1 MIGDLVKVG
10 LKPKLNYLQYTA
22 FVENVHKGRTPV
34 ANGTWGSNS
43 VPDVS
48 AMTAHF
54 FTLGP
59 DDITRDPEVKK
70 LIDEADSLLD
80 ADKRKAAWQK
90 ALARIAAEAYWVPL
104 FTYAKY
110 YAFSKDLAFTPTSDE
125 IPQFF
130 AAKWK

>member
-1 MIGDLVKVG
+1 M
-10 LKPKLNYLQYTA
+10 
-22 FVENVHKGRTPV
+22 HKGRTPI
-34 ANGTWGSNS
+34 AHGTWGSNS

-54 FTLGP
+54 FLHGP
-59 DDITRDPEVKK
+59 DDLTKDPEVKK
-70 LIDEADSLLD
+70 LIEEADGLID
-80 ADKRKAAWQK
+80 PDKRKAAWQK
-90 ALARIAAEAYWVPL
+90 VLTRIAEEAYWVPM

-110 YAFSKDLAFTPTSDE
+110 YAYSKDLDFTPTSDE

>member
-1 MIGDLVKVG
+1 M
-10 LKPKLNYLQYTA
+10 QYTA
-22 FVENVHKGRTPV
+22 FLENVHKGRTPV
-34 ANGTWGSNS
+34 AHGTWGSNS

-48 AMTAHF
+48 AMHRRISSCT
-54 FTLGP
+54 GP
-59 DDITRDPEVKK
+59 TTSPRTPRSSK
-70 LIDEADSLLD
+70 LIEEADCITD
-80 ADKRKAAWQK
+80 PDKRKAAWQK

-110 YAFSKDLAFTPTSDE
+110 YAFSKDLDFKPTSDE